1 MYVRSVFLSAAWSL
15 LWLAAPVSAGL
26 YPEDAVDRLAAIG
39 LDNLEHYLNNQ
50 SSTSKCTLETAVK
63 RREWSDLSVSERED
77 YTKAV
82 LCLQSLPARHDSAK
96 VPGAKSRFDD
106 FVAVHIALT
115 PSVHGTANFL
125 GWHRVYLWLYENALR
140 DECGYKGYQPYNNWA
155 RYAADPAH
163 SPIFNGNA
171 SSMSGNGAKF
181 SYDGVFAGAGRIPP
195 DEGGGCVTE
204 GPFKNMSV
212 NLGPIA
218 AGSPSLKVPANP
230 QRDGLGHNPRCLR
243 RDVNRYSAAHTAAN
257 YTEALITN
265 SSDVLTFQD
274 RMQGSGLRDTLGVHI
289 GGHYTIG
296 GDPGGDFFV
305 SPGDPAFYLHHGMID
320 RIWWI
325 WQNQKLPSR
334 LHEIAGGTTM
344 GGFPPSKNGTLEDD
358 IEYGVLGDKLKLKDA
373 LDTMAG
379 SFCFIYV

>member
-1 MYVRSVFLSAAWSL
+1 MTHTNEACRPAYQRHLGM
-15 LWLAAPVSAGL
+15 P
-26 YPEDAVDRLAAIG
+26 
-39 LDNLEHYLNNQ
+39 
-50 SSTSKCTLETAVK
+50 SK
-63 RREWSDLSVSERED
+63 SDLSVPERED
-77 YTKAV
+77 YIKAV
-82 LCLQSLPARHDSAK
+82 LCLQSLPARHDSK
-96 VPGAKSRFDD
+96 KIPGAKSRFDD
-106 FVAVHIALT
+106 FVAVHINLT
-115 PSVHGTANFL
+115 NQVHGTANFL

-155 RYAADPAH
+155 RYASDPAN

-171 SSMSGNGAKF
+171 SSMSGNGEKF
-181 SYDGVFAGAGRIPP
+181 TYDGIFVGIGSSIPP
-195 DEGGGCVTE
+195 DQGGGCVTS

-218 AGSPSLKVPANP
+218 PGSASLKVPANP

-265 SSDVLTFQD
+265 ASDVGTFQN
-274 RMQGSGLRDTLGVHI
+274 RMQGQGLTNTWGVHI

-320 RIWWI
+320 RVWWI
-325 WQNQKLPSR
+325 WQNQKLPGR
-334 LHEIAGGTTM
+334 LSEIAGGTSM
-344 GGFPPSKNGTLEDD
+344 GGFPGGANKPGTLQDD
-358 IEYGVLGDKLKLKDA
+358 ILYGVLGQTRKLKDA

-379 SFCFIYV
+379 PLCYIYI